1 MCFSWNS
8 FHCCFV
14 RQDKCYTFHCRTGSK
29 TCLKEEV
36 SRMPLGSLVCPTEFA
51 GRQGALAG
59 SGGDVSPS
67 FLPVFG
73 ALVPCHICHTY
84 HTYSVLNRPI
94 KKSHS
99 TLVKG
104 VLGSILLLLSC
115 IKNGIP
121 PSVSMITHRNDFFFL
136 VTGCIR
142 IPRKME
148 ANKNYLL
155 GLSRWT

>member
-1 MCFSWNS
+1 
-8 FHCCFV
+8 
-14 RQDKCYTFHCRTGSK
+14 
-29 TCLKEEV
+29 
-36 SRMPLGSLVCPTEFA
+36 MPLGSLVCPTEFA

-73 ALVPCHICHTY
+73 ALMPCHICHTY

-121 PSVSMITHRNDFFFL
+121 PSVSMITHRNDFFFSDWL
-136 VTGCIR
+136 H
-142 IPRKME
+142 KDSK
-148 ANKNYLL
+148 KNGSKQKLL
-155 GLSRWT
+155 AWFIQMDLDHSICVAFKEIITSFYCNESLCTV